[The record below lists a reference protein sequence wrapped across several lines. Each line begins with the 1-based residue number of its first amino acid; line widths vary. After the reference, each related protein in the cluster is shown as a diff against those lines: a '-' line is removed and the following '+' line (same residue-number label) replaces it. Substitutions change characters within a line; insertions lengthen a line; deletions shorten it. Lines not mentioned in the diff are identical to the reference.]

1 MLWKGIK
8 NIISLKPKTC
18 DAFSHLVSDDGS
30 KISEPVNIANEF
42 NEYFT
47 KVADEITKKIPR
59 TRKSPLS
66 YLANPNLN
74 SLIISPC
81 TTNEVSTVIKSL
93 KNGKSSG
100 PNSIPVKL
108 LKLLDDSISSD
119 LSILINKSF
128 AIGIFPD
135 KLKIAKFIPIF
146 KKGVMTKTSNYRP
159 ISLLSTFSK
168 IFEKLMQ
175 TRLQKFLETCD
186 VLFCMQFG
194 FRSGHSTEH
203 ALISLT
209 ESIKTTLDNKRLG
222 CGIFIDL
229 QKAFDTVNHEILLNK
244 LEHYGIR
251 DTVLAWF
258 ESYLTNRRQLVS
270 INGYSSSMCSISCGV
285 PQRSVLGPLLFLI
298 YINDLP
304 NVSSMLSFFLFADE
318 TNIYLEADDLNSLT
332 QTIIK

>member
-1 MLWKGIK
+1 M
-8 NIISLKPKTC
+8 
-18 DAFSHLVSDDGS
+18 
-30 KISEPVNIANEF
+30 
-42 NEYFT
+42 
-47 KVADEITKKIPR
+47 
-59 TRKSPLS
+59 
-66 YLANPNLN
+66 
-74 SLIISPC
+74 
-81 TTNEVSTVIKSL
+81 STVIKSL

-119 LSILINKSF
+119 LSILINESF

-135 KLKIAKFIPIF
+135 KLKIAKVIPIF
-146 KKGVMTKTSNYRP
+146 KKGVRTKTSNYRP

-251 DTVLAWF
+251 DTALA
-258 ESYLTNRRQLVS
+258 
-270 INGYSSSMCSISCGV
+270 
-285 PQRSVLGPLLFLI
+285 
-298 YINDLP
+298 
-304 NVSSMLSFFLFADE
+304 
-318 TNIYLEADDLNSLT
+318 
-332 QTIIK
+332 